1 VGVSDVF
8 LMRKQ
13 LKIFQTVVGAIQVLV
28 VNLKA
33 SRNWAVK
40 GFPHRSMNSDASV
53 LAIFA
58 RRNSMVKIRSNNGFE
73 KTIRRVS
80 SPCFAMLD
88 AKRRGNAGSQ
98 ELGHGFKFSAVGKHL
113 LGFINPFCR
122 KLFASGNTA
131 DVSVIANFVQIFV
144 YQNRLPSFHKQFLF
158 STPMEYKAMFVG
170 EQA

>member
-13 LKIFQTVVGAIQVLV
+13 LKILQTVVGAIQVFV

-33 SRNWAVK
+33 SGDWAVK
-40 GFPHRSMNSDASV
+40 SLPYRSMNGNSSV
-53 LAIFA
+53 LAVFA
-58 RRNSMVKIRSNNGFE
+58 SHNFHVMLAIWGRLYWA
-73 KTIRRVS
+73 IRRIS
-80 SPCFAMLD
+80 SPRFAVLD
-88 AKRRGNAGSQ
+88 AKCCGNAGSQ
-98 ELGHGFKFSAVGKHL
+98 ELGYGFKFSAVRKHL
-113 LGFINPFCR
+113 LGFINLFCR

-131 DVSVIANFVQIFV
+131 DVPVIANFVQIFV
-144 YQNRLPSFHKQFLF
+144 SQNRLPSFHKQFLF